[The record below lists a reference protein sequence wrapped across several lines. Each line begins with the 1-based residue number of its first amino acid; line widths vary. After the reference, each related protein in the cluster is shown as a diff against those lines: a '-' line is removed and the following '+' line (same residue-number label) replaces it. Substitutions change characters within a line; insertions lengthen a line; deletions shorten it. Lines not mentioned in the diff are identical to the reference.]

1 MQGKDAANKLS
12 NEKYGIHYMIIYPDL
27 PTLREFYTF
36 YIKNQIEDNNEIVL
50 LAPFYETSDSVR
62 QTLLEGNAAIEVSKH
77 EERETLM
84 ITDALK
90 KYFQK
95 KEEKETDW
103 SFKARMVKHA
113 KEEGKN
119 GFSIIGDMGAYPYK
133 DKIKELVD
141 YELSL
146 PTKYDIE
153 LKGLCLYNEKD
164 FDRLAAVQKQKLI
177 EHHGMAIKI
186 EPHILHKS

>member
-1 MQGKDAANKLS
+1 
-12 NEKYGIHYMIIYPDL
+12 MIIYPDL
-27 PTLREFYTF
+27 PTLREFYSC

-62 QTLLEGNAAIEVSKH
+62 QTLLEGNTAIDASKH
-77 EERETLM
+77 EERKSLL
-84 ITDALK
+84 IIDALK

-95 KEEKETDW
+95 KGFGETDW
-103 SFKARMVKHA
+103 SFKNRMVKHA
-113 KEEGKN
+113 KEEGKK
-119 GFSIIGDMGAYPYK
+119 GFSIIGDMGAYHYE

-164 FDRLAAVQKQKLI
+164 FERFAAEQKQKLI
-177 EHHGMAIKI
+177 EHHGMAIEIKPNI
-186 EPHILHKS
+186 R